1 MPSPNNSVPAASRK
15 ARVASNAAVIIPDD
29 SEDEFYDGAV
39 PPTTQQPLPKSGS
52 KAKQPAKPAAK
63 PASKPAAKPKKRKKP
78 VSDSGS
84 GSDSEF
90 VPSAD
95 ASEEED
101 SAEEEDGASEEEE
114 EKLRKRAAGRPQPE
128 VTTASKPKRPRAG
141 GGTSGA
147 SASGGTRAG
156 GGSSS
161 LLCPPATAAAGEGAE
176 LTVDAAW
183 YGDASDVWG
192 DAGEFVTE
200 QAAALVSGRE
210 LRLNPHG
217 AAGWY
222 NARFGDAAPGCEK
235 VLALRYRY
243 GADGSPQEARSLPG
257 REERCALLVAP
268 QGATVRLGAHGL
280 YYLAELTLTL
290 TLILTLTLTLTLTRC
305 APRRTR
311 ATTLR
316 STRRRAAPSA
326 RCAAS

>member
-1 MPSPNNSVPAASRK
+1 MPSPNNSAPSASRK
-15 ARVASNAAVIIPDD
+15 TRVASNAAAIVIPDD

-39 PPTTQQPLPKSGS
+39 PPTTQQPVPKSGS

-63 PASKPAAKPKKRKKP
+63 AAPKPAPKPKKRKKP

-101 SAEEEDGASEEEE
+101 SAEEDGTSEEEE
-114 EKLRKRAAGRPQPE
+114 EKKPRKRAAGKPQPE

-141 GGTSGA
+141 G
-147 SASGGTRAG
+147 ASGGSRAG

-192 DAGEFVTE
+192 EAGEFVTE

-235 VLALRYRY
+235 VVALRYRY

-257 REERCALLVAP
+257 REERCALLIAP
-268 QGATVRLGAHGL
+268 QGATVRALPHTG
-280 YYLAELTLTL
+280 Y
-290 TLILTLTLTLTLTRC
+290 
-305 APRRTR
+305 
-311 ATTLR
+311 
-316 STRRRAAPSA
+316 
-326 RCAAS
+326 

>member
-15 ARVASNAAVIIPDD
+15 TRVASNAAVVVIPDD

-39 PPTTQQPLPKSGS
+39 PPTTQQPVPKSGS

-63 PASKPAAKPKKRKKP
+63 AAPKPAPKPKKRKKP

-101 SAEEEDGASEEEE
+101 SAEEDGTSEEEE
-114 EKLRKRAAGRPQPE
+114 KKPRKRAAGKPQPE

-147 SASGGTRAG
+147 SGASGSSRAG

-192 DAGEFVTE
+192 EAGEFVTE

-235 VLALRYRY
+235 VVALRYRY
-243 GADGSPQEARSLPG
+243 GAEGPPQEARSLPG
-257 REERCALLVAP
+257 REERCALLIAP
-268 QGATVRLGAHGL
+268 QGATVR
-280 YYLAELTLTL
+280 
-290 TLILTLTLTLTLTRC
+290 
-305 APRRTR
+305 
-311 ATTLR
+311 
-316 STRRRAAPSA
+316 
-326 RCAAS
+326 ASPHTGY